1 MRRTVHDILLD
12 PGLGA
17 LLFNLLAAWPLSR
30 IFVRVGLAP
39 GWAALV
45 FVPVFGM
52 LLVIAVLGLRRWPLL
67 PRLPR
72 PPRKA
77 RRTAA

>member
-1 MRRTVHDILLD
+1 MQNVLLD

-17 LLFNLLAAWPLSR
+17 LLFAVLAVWPLSR
-30 IFVRVGLAP
+30 IFVRAGLAP

-45 FVPVFGM
+45 FVPVVGM
-52 LLVIAVLGLRRWPLL
+52 LLTIAVLGLKRWPLL
-67 PRLPR
+67 PRVPK

-77 RRTAA
+77 RRAAP